1 MICSSWE
8 SCMCA
13 VLYYNVY
20 YLCKIHQNTIFVV
33 LCLCRKFKLFL
44 WNFKKSCCHQSC
56 SFWPRYAPNRL
67 TAGASPQTLLG
78 ELTALPRTIPG
89 LAGGPPEKGKEK
101 EKVEGNGKGEEGMRG
116 KAGQPQIFRWIDD
129 DDDDDVGSPY
139 VIHLEHNII
148 TKFEGGTTIRLSYM
162 AHFAPWL
169 RPIMNFNWHI
179 YAYASTNSDRPNC
192 RGPNGIVGRPSSRQL
207 TQVTVN
213 SVV

>member
-1 MICSSWE
+1 
-8 SCMCA
+8 
-13 VLYYNVY
+13 
-20 YLCKIHQNTIFVV
+20 
-33 LCLCRKFKLFL
+33 
-44 WNFKKSCCHQSC
+44 
-56 SFWPRYAPNRL
+56 
-67 TAGASPQTLLG
+67 
-78 ELTALPRTIPG
+78 
-89 LAGGPPEKGKEK
+89 
-101 EKVEGNGKGEEGMRG
+101 MRG

-192 RGPNGIVGRPSSRQL
+192 RDPNGIVGRPSSRQL

-213 SVV
+213 SVVQACCMHFAFTLIVPGRENERKWIFLENGKTPAGQLRLQRRRNDDVR